1 MRTMWKK
8 RVGGEVFLIALSAAL
23 STVCAAPCAAAAEP
37 SYYVRKDTWQE
48 TIRASC
54 DGLAEFNKRH
64 AAWQAEKLKALAG
77 RVKGQARRAD
87 AIVKN
92 MNAFSHTV
100 DYPFRSVDL
109 GEMVGLTVA
118 LAARMTSMRGG
129 KVEFEPPGEAV
140 SVATS
145 PFHLHMQL
153 WGCIDSALSHLDEN
167 CSLRVQCRK
176 RDQGAAVLFTGLKGT
191 DCGELGVPPP
201 RHQPELLRLLGARV
215 FPSEDGRGF
224 CLDLPGEAPGYR
236 P

>member
-1 MRTMWKK
+1 MSELQFFGT
-8 RVGGEVFLIALSAAL
+8 VSASISHEIKNVLAIIL
-23 STVCAAPCAAAAEP
+23 ESSGLMEDLLLMAEKGNP
-37 SYYVRKDTWQE
+37 VDP
-48 TIRASC
+48 
-54 DGLAEFNKRH
+54 
-64 AAWQAEKLKALAG
+64 EKLKALAG

-118 LAARMTSMRGG
+118 LAARMSSMRGG